1 MKTRIV
7 FSLLFLPILIFGQ
20 ITNHFDHLDSK
31 WNVAYTFPAANQQN
45 PNFVATKTTIYGYQ
59 GDSIID
65 NQLWFKMYATN
76 DSGFKSNL
84 VYRGLTKTE
93 NNRVLYL
100 DILNQI
106 DTLYDFNLK
115 LGDSVLFNLNGK
127 YPEKIPITSVDSIQ
141 INGEFYKR
149 IKFAEPR
156 MNAFDALNEVWIEG
170 IGSIHGP
177 LFPNFPVKFS
187 EEMPD
192 SMLLIC
198 STSNNQHFWGNP
210 SYTSCY
216 VNIVLGLQ
224 GHASKE
230 VKIYPNPFSENIF
243 IENSSKENLDISISN
258 GFGQIISKMKMRTD
272 KMTVDLS
279 TMKPGVYIF
288 TIINQSDKTT
298 TKLIKNH

>member
-1 MKTRIV
+1 MKTKIV
-7 FSLLFLPILIFGQ
+7 FSLLFLPTLLWGQ

-31 WNVAYTFPAANQQN
+31 WNVAYTFPQANQQN
-45 PNFVATKTTIYGYQ
+45 PNFAATETTVYGYQ
-59 GDSIID
+59 GDSLID
-65 NQLWFKMYATN
+65 NQLWFKMYSTN

-84 VYRGLTKTE
+84 VYRGLTRTE

-115 LGDSVLFNLNGK
+115 LGDSFLFNLNGK
-127 YPEKIPITSVDSIQ
+127 FPEKIPITVVDSIQ

-156 MNAFDALNEVWIEG
+156 MMNAFDVLDEVWIEG

-177 LFPNFPVKFS
+177 LFPNSPRKFS

-198 STSNNQHFWGNP
+198 STSNNQHFWENP

-216 VNIVLGLQ
+216 VNIVLDLDNQ
-224 GHASKE
+224 EAIDF
-230 VKIYPNPFSENIF
+230 KIYPNPFSDKIIVEN
-243 IENSSKENLDISISN
+243 NKNENLEISILN
-258 GFGQIISKMKMRTD
+258 GLGQVLLKMKIISGKKTI
-272 KMTVDLS
+272 DLS
-279 TMKPGVYIF
+279 KLNQGIY
-288 TIINQSDKTT
+288 IININSNNRMTT
-298 TKLIKNH
+298 KKLIK